1 MPDPPVAGPWCAT
14 QAASGGAAYWLG
26 GVGRWRPDFW
36 IGVRGRGP
44 DISLARVRSR
54 EDAHGVAAAGGVCA
68 CRALSTQPP
77 DHSRPSGERLACPLC
92 NFSRPSVRRVFR
104 FGGGRVG
111 GSEVDGWQR

>member
-54 EDAHGVAAAGGVCA
+54 EDAHGVAAAGG
-68 CRALSTQPP
+68 CRGVGSHSTC
-77 DHSRPSGERLACPLC
+77 L
-92 NFSRPSVRRVFR
+92 
-104 FGGGRVG
+104 
-111 GSEVDGWQR
+111 